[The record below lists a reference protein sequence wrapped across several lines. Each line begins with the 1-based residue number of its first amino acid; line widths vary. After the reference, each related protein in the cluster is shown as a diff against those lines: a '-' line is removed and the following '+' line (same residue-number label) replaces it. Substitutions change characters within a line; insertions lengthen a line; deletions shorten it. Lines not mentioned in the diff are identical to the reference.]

1 MCCINSGHSFST
13 IKLLRKNF
21 IHSGGIQCSPMVA
34 RVATRV
40 WRVDSQAVWLRSTF
54 STVPRAAAGIKNSVS
69 TRKTPAS
76 KNIPR
81 TRTYARC
88 SNRETLFYPAVYF
101 SALFSFPF
109 FFLFF
114 FFFFF
119 RLACLKQV
127 IISILLCARA
137 QKTRG
142 VRPADGFPASKLT
155 ETRLVTCRSFHLIFD
170 QRDENACNRGT
181 SSKTPLSEFS
191 IGASIHHSGF
201 CQYCEW
207 PTGSQW
213 SMWLLSGDQST
224 VRTCST
230 KSLNTGWMK
239 IHWLQATR
247 I

>member
-101 SALFSFPF
+101 SAIFSFPF

-119 RLACLKQV
+119 PFGLPKA
-127 IISILLCARA
+127 SYNFHPSLCART
-137 QKTRG
+137 KDKRSPPGRWISSVETHRNSTRYMSQLPSDL
-142 VRPADGFPASKLT
+142 RPAWRK
-155 ETRLVTCRSFHLIFD
+155 RV
-170 QRDENACNRGT
+170 
-181 SSKTPLSEFS
+181 
-191 IGASIHHSGF
+191 
-201 CQYCEW
+201 
-207 PTGSQW
+207 
-213 SMWLLSGDQST
+213 
-224 VRTCST
+224 
-230 KSLNTGWMK
+230 
-239 IHWLQATR
+239 
-247 I
+247 